1 MDENNRK
8 EEAGAGGEGKDEG
21 TLSELEKENQ
31 RLRKENELLKEY
43 RASLPL
49 KERLYDRIPLTVKQL
64 DIIIGVL
71 LGLLGTVV
79 VLGLIDRCAYPG
91 GQGGARWI
99 RRPLFGGH
107 RVFPA
112 QTAVLVFPAER
123 YVLAKPAWRG
133 KR

>member
-1 MDENNRK
+1 MDEINRK

-79 VLGLIDRCAYPG
+79 VLGLIDR
-91 GQGGARWI
+91 
-99 RRPLFGGH
+99 
-107 RVFPA
+107 
-112 QTAVLVFPAER
+112 
-123 YVLAKPAWRG
+123 
-133 KR
+133 

>member
-1 MDENNRK
+1 M
-8 EEAGAGGEGKDEG
+8 
-21 TLSELEKENQ
+21 EKENQ

-79 VLGLIDRCAYPG
+79 VLGLIDR
-91 GQGGARWI
+91 
-99 RRPLFGGH
+99 
-107 RVFPA
+107 
-112 QTAVLVFPAER
+112 
-123 YVLAKPAWRG
+123 
-133 KR
+133 